1 MAIVLQLRNVDD
13 YDAPKT
19 GWSSE
24 FTIVKDG
31 DNVKLS
37 HDCKQSY
44 DSSYEE
50 FETIAKSV
58 TFTKS
63 TKPSTETD
71 AFAGTW
77 KSGSFAFTFDG
88 KGTVTNE
95 DGNSYQYTVVDGKAK
110 FSAGTNDVI
119 CTLNGDQ
126 LTADYD
132 DGEYQFSKTFTK
144 QAEETLDAFAGT
156 WTYSSGTFV
165 FDGKGTVT
173 VTGHN
178 AGTYA
183 YTVDAAGTTATY
195 YNTAYSETITCK
207 LNSDGSMTVNDQYTE
222 WLNGVK
228 FTKA

>member
-1 MAIVLQLRNVDD
+1 MKCCARKLRESRMAIVLQFRNVDD

-63 TKPSTETD
+63 TKPSTGTD

-77 KSGSFAFTFDG
+77 KSGSFAFPFDG

-144 QAEETLDAFAGT
+144 QA
-156 WTYSSGTFV
+156 
-165 FDGKGTVT
+165 
-173 VTGHN
+173 
-178 AGTYA
+178 
-183 YTVDAAGTTATY
+183 
-195 YNTAYSETITCK
+195 
-207 LNSDGSMTVNDQYTE
+207 
-222 WLNGVK
+222 
-228 FTKA
+228 

>member
-37 HDCKQSY
+37 HACKQSY
-44 DSSYEE
+44 DSSYES

-63 TKPSTETD
+63 TKPSTGTD

-144 QAEETLDAFAGT
+144 QA
-156 WTYSSGTFV
+156 
-165 FDGKGTVT
+165 
-173 VTGHN
+173 
-178 AGTYA
+178 
-183 YTVDAAGTTATY
+183 
-195 YNTAYSETITCK
+195 
-207 LNSDGSMTVNDQYTE
+207 
-222 WLNGVK
+222 
-228 FTKA
+228 